1 MKLTVLLLTTAF
13 LNVSANG
20 LSQTVT
26 FTGKQVSIEK
36 VFAAVEHQTGYVF
49 LYTKDMLKD
58 AGKVTLTVRD
68 QPLTQFLE
76 TLFANRPIGYK
87 LSVKSILL
95 SRRAIPL
102 PVADQ
107 PKLVEEIKGIVRDSD
122 GHPLGGVNVMINKT
136 NTGVITKADGSFS
149 INAAVGEVLTIS
161 SIGYTTITVKIN
173 SAAQSLTITL
183 ERSTTKLDEIEVIA
197 YGYGTQ
203 KKGNVTGAIAKISE
217 KQIQERPITRI
228 EQALQGQLAGVAV
241 RNTTGAPGAD
251 ITVQVR
257 GAASIS
263 GTATPLYVVDG
274 VPLDNLSGVNPSDI
288 SSIDVLKDASSAAI
302 YGSRGSN
309 GVIIVTTKRGKPG
322 KPTLSLSAYTAVA
335 AAEKKVDVLSPD
347 EWIDFNK
354 KWLDRIWT
362 TASGQDA
369 SVSQEDRIKYA
380 TSKTGKTYSTRADL
394 LGIRATYGIYDP
406 YWGTDALERI
416 DWQDVVLRNAPVNNV
431 ELRASGANDIVN
443 YSLSGGA
450 YSQDGIIVGSNYKR
464 YSFRGNMEAKVSDRV
479 KIGMNIS
486 PSVGTLTGANVDGK
500 DNAVARMLSLP
511 GWVLAGTGRE
521 AGAQPSKYYDGWG
534 PGPNVISPYVQAMD
548 YDRINKDTRLNTA
561 FTTDVNVIDG
571 LNVRGLVG
579 WNYRANTERTYSP
592 TYAQT
597 NWDTQTPGQNSTSKK
612 TTLLSNSLLLQATA
626 NYKKQ
631 IGMHGI
637 NLLLGAS
644 QETYNEET
652 TNQEVTGFPDDKSYV
667 FVYGRYKDV
676 KTNTIGAAKNALI
689 SYFGRAEYNFDNK
702 YLLAGSL
709 RSDGSSK
716 FGPNN
721 RWGIFPSLSAG
732 WVMSEEAF
740 LNKVNWLS
748 TAKLRLA
755 WGQAGNDRIGNS
767 AFLSS
772 MAALNYPVGSTQTMF
787 NGFVV
792 GNISNSKLRWE
803 KTNSYNLGLDVGV
816 FNNRVN
822 VSADVYYK
830 KTTDLLLNAPVS
842 LTTGFTNMYDNVG
855 SVENK
860 GLELEI
866 NTANIMHK
874 TFRWNTAVNVSF
886 NRNKI
891 TALTNDNADIK
902 TGLNNTIIQRVGNP
916 INSYYLLQTAGVL
929 RESDFTKDASGVLVA
944 NVPVYSGQKPGDT
957 KYVDAKPDG
966 KIDADDYVVAG
977 SFQPK
982 FEYGITNTFS
992 YHNFDLSILIQGR
1005 VGGDLLS
1012 IGSRAWNRATND
1024 PKWNYMASWL
1034 KDAYWS
1040 ESDPGNG
1047 KVPAFY
1053 SAVTSQ
1059 YDANWMYS
1067 AAYLRIKNITLGYN
1081 LPVLKKAFRSFRVYA
1096 SCDNVYLFDK
1106 YYPGYSPE
1114 GATQDN
1120 ASSDW
1125 GSYPQARTFSFGLT
1139 TTF

>member
-1 MKLTVLLLTTAF
+1 MKLTVLLTTAF
-13 LNVSANG
+13 LNVGANG

-26 FTGKQVSIEK
+26 FTGKQASLEK
-36 VFAAVEHQTGYVF
+36 VFAVVEHQTGYVF

-58 AGKVTLTVRD
+58 AGTVTLTVHD
-68 QPLTQFLE
+68 QPLAQFLE
-76 TLFANRPIGYK
+76 TLFANRPIGYQ

-95 SRRAIPL
+95 SRKTIPP
-102 PVADQ
+102 PVADA
-107 PKLVEEIKGIVRDSD
+107 PKPFEEIKGVVRDSE
-122 GHPLGGVNVMINKT
+122 GHPVTGANVMINKT
-136 NTGVITKADGSFS
+136 NTGVTTKADGSFT
-149 INAAVGEVLTIS
+149 INANVGDVLTIS
-161 SIGYTTITVKIN
+161 SVGYTAITIKIS
-173 SAAQSLTITL
+173 SAAQPVTITL

-203 KKGNVTGAIAKISE
+203 KKGNITGAIAKIGE
-217 KQIQERPITRI
+217 KQIQDRPITRI

-251 ITVQVR
+251 IVVNVR

-274 VPLDNLSGVNPSDI
+274 VPLDNLSGINPSDI

-322 KPTLSLSAYTAVA
+322 KPTLSLSAYTSVA
-335 AAEKKVDVLSPD
+335 TAEKKVDVLSSD

-369 SVSQEDRIKYA
+369 SVSQTDRIAYA
-380 TSKTGKTYSTRADL
+380 TSKTGKTYPTRTDL

-416 DWQDVVLRNAPVNNV
+416 DWQDVVLRSAPVNNV
-431 ELRASGANDIVN
+431 ELRASGATEAVN
-443 YSLSGGA
+443 YSISGGV
-450 YSQDGIIVGSNYKR
+450 YDQDGIIVGSNYKR
-464 YSFRGNMEAKVSDRV
+464 YSFRGNLDAKVSDRV
-479 KIGMNIS
+479 KIGLNIS
-486 PSVGTLTGANVDGK
+486 PSIGSLSGANVDGK
-500 DNAVARMLSLP
+500 DNAVSRMLSLP
-511 GWVLAGTGRE
+511 GWVLAGTGKE

-548 YDRINKDTRLNTA
+548 HSRINKDTRLNTA
-561 FTTDVNVIDG
+561 FTTSVNVIDG
-571 LNVRGLVG
+571 LDVKGLIG
-579 WNYRANTERTYSP
+579 WNYRTNSERTYSP
-592 TYAQT
+592 TYAQP
-597 NWDTQTPGQNSTSKK
+597 NWDVSTPGSISTSQK
-612 TTLLSNSLLLQATA
+612 TTLISNSLLLQATA
-626 NYKKQ
+626 TYKKQ
-631 IGMHGI
+631 IGLHGI

-644 QETYNEET
+644 QETYNEDST
-652 TNQEVTGFPDDKSYV
+652 KQKVTGFPDDKTYV
-667 FVYGRYKDV
+667 FDFTRA
-676 KTNTIGAAKNALI
+676 KTININAITASKNALI

-702 YLLAGSL
+702 YLLSGSL

-748 TAKLRLA
+748 TAKLRAA

-767 AFLSS
+767 QFLSN
-772 MAALNYPVGSTQTMF
+772 MAALNYPTGSPQAS
-787 NGFVV
+787 NSGFVV

-803 KTNSYNLGLDVGV
+803 KTNSYNLGLDVGL
-816 FNNRVN
+816 FNNRVSM
-822 VSADVYYK
+822 SADVYYK

-842 LTTGFTNMYDNVG
+842 LTTGFSNMFDNVG

-860 GLELEI
+860 GFELEI
-866 NTANIMHK
+866 NTVNITNKM
-874 TFRWNTAVNVSF
+874 FRWNTSVNVSL

-891 TALTNDNADIK
+891 LSLTNDNADIK
-902 TGLNNTIIQRVGNP
+902 LGQGNTIIQRVGSP
-916 INSYYLLQTAGVL
+916 INSYYLLLTAGVL
-929 RESDFTKDASGVLVA
+929 READFTKDASGALVA

-957 KYVDAKPDG
+957 KYVDTKPDG
-966 KIDADDYVVAG
+966 KIDGDDYVVAG

-982 FEYGITNTFS
+982 FEYGITNTFN
-992 YHNFDLSILIQGR
+992 YGKFDLSILIQGR

-1034 KDAYWS
+1034 KNAYWS
-1040 ESDPGNG
+1040 ETDPGNG

-1067 AAYLRIKNITLGYN
+1067 AAYLRVKNITLGYN
-1081 LPVLKKAFRSFRVYA
+1081 MPVLKKAFRSLRVYA

-1120 ASSDW
+1120 SSADW
-1125 GSYPQARTFSFGLT
+1125 GSYPQARTFAFGLT
-1139 TTF
+1139 ATF